1 MTLEEKIQSEI
12 VAAMKAKDE
21 VRLAALRSVKA
32 AILNEKS
39 NGKYHELTD
48 ADVTAL
54 IQKQIKQRKESELE
68 YLEGGRLD
76 LAYKEQEERLVLEE
90 YVPKQLTEDE
100 VEEIVKEILVETAAT
115 SMKAMGKVMGL
126 ATQRMKGVADG
137 KVISGIVKRLL
148 S

>member
-1 MTLEEKIQSEI
+1 MTLEKKIQSEI

-115 SMKAMGKVMGL
+115 SMKEMGKVMGL

>member
-90 YVPKQLTEDE
+90 YVPKQRTEDE

-115 SMKAMGKVMGL
+115 SMKEMGKVMGL

>member
-1 MTLEEKIQSEI
+1 
-12 VAAMKAKDE
+12 MKAKDE

-115 SMKAMGKVMGL
+115 SMKEMGKVMGL

>member
-54 IQKQIKQRKESELE
+54 IQKQIKQRKESEVE

-115 SMKAMGKVMGL
+115 SMKEMGKVMGL

>member
-115 SMKAMGKVMGL
+115 SMKEMGKVMGL

>member
-1 MTLEEKIQSEI
+1 MTLEEKSQSEI

-115 SMKAMGKVMGL
+115 SMKEMGKVMGL

>member
-76 LAYKEQEERLVLEE
+76 LAYKEQEERLVLGE

-115 SMKAMGKVMGL
+115 SMKEMGKVMGL

>member
-90 YVPKQLTEDE
+90 YVPKQLTEAE

-115 SMKAMGKVMGL
+115 SMKEMGKVMGL

>member
-115 SMKAMGKVMGL
+115 SMKEM
-126 ATQRMKGVADG
+126 G

>member
-54 IQKQIKQRKESELE
+54 IQKQIKQRRESELE

-115 SMKAMGKVMGL
+115 SMKEMGKVMGL

>member
-90 YVPKQLTEDE
+90 YVPKQLTGDE

-115 SMKAMGKVMGL
+115 SMKEMGKVMGL